1 LQGLGRV
8 EECGEALWEQWRGRF
23 ELLGSCWRWI
33 DWRVRGRGELVER
46 AVVVVDVVA
55 AAEEL
60 KGRQGIRG
68 LSRET

>member
-1 LQGLGRV
+1 V
-8 EECGEALWEQWRGRF
+8 EL
-23 ELLGSCWRWI
+23 
-33 DWRVRGRGELVER
+33 